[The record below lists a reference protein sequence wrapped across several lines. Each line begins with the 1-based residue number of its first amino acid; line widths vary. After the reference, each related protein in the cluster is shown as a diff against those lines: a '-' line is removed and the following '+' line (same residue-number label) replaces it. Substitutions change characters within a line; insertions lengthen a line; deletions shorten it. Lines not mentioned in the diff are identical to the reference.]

1 MAVIG
6 IDLGT
11 TYSAAAVSID
21 GHSAQV
27 LPNQEGQNTTPS
39 VVFFPDTDGAE
50 EPMVGEMA
58 KNSAAGSPYN
68 VVQFIKRQMGNPD
81 FVYTSPNGTD
91 FRPEEISA
99 LILKYIKQY
108 AELDLGEPV
117 TDAVITVPAYFDD
130 ARRTATKQA
139 GKLAGL
145 NVLQVFNEPTA
156 AAIAY
161 GLTSQNNGR
170 VLVYDL
176 GGGTFDITL
185 MEIRDGSF
193 NVIAT
198 DGDPNL
204 GGFDFD
210 NEISKLIVADLAK
223 QGYTVDEYDDRLY
236 AEIREKSEILKRG
249 LSNVAQST
257 AIFTIDGK
265 TYRVRITRDEF
276 EAATETLLKRTQE
289 RLELL
294 LENQHV
300 QWGDI
305 DYLLMIGGS
314 TRMPMVR
321 RMLEQMSGRQLK
333 HEIDP
338 DTAVAIGAAI
348 YAASLSAPGGGSA
361 SSDAA
366 GATAG
371 STGLDIVISDV
382 TSQSLGVIVLGPN
395 NRDVNSIIIPN
406 NTPIPAKAS
415 DVFYTTVD
423 GQQALNVRVTE
434 GNDDD
439 PQYVKILANQILPVP
454 PHPAG
459 SPIRVTFAY
468 DIDQTVFVEV
478 EDLTENR
485 SLGTFDIDRTA
496 NMSDAQ
502 MRQAQ
507 SKIDGM
513 NVD

>member
-11 TYSAAAVSID
+11 TYSAAAVSVD

-27 LPNQEGQNTTPS
+27 LPNQEGLNTTPS
-39 VVFFPDTDGAE
+39 VVFFPDTNGAE
-50 EPMVGEMA
+50 EPLVGEMA

-210 NEISKLIVADLAK
+210 NEIGNLIIADLAK
-223 QGYTVDEYDDRLY
+223 QGYEVDEYDDQLH
-236 AEIREKSEILKRG
+236 AEIREKAEILKRG

-265 TYRVRITRDEF
+265 TYRVRVTRDEF
-276 EAATETLLKRTQE
+276 EQATESLLNRTRE

-300 QWGDI
+300 QWSDI

-321 RMLEQMSGRQLK
+321 KMLEQISGRQLK

-338 DTAVAIGAAI
+338 DTAVAIGASI
-348 YAASLSAPGGGSA
+348 YAASLSASGNGSVVPG
-361 SSDAA
+361 AA
-366 GATAG
+366 GATG
-371 STGLDIVISDV
+371 SDIIISDV
-382 TSQSLGVIVLGPN
+382 TSQSLGVIVVGSGG
-395 NRDVNSIIIPN
+395 RDINSIIIRN
-406 NTPIPAKAS
+406 NTRIPAKAS

-423 GQQALNVRVTE
+423 NQRELNVQVTE

-439 PQYVKILANQILPVP
+439 PKYVKILANQILPVP

-478 EDLTENR
+478 EDLTENK

-496 NMSDAQ
+496 NMSADQ
-502 MRQAQ
+502 LMRART
-507 SKIDGM
+507 KIDGM

>member
-1 MAVIG
+1 MAVVG

-11 TYSAAAVSID
+11 TYSAAAVSLD

-27 LPNQEGQNTTPS
+27 LPNQAGLNTTPS

-81 FVYTSPNGTD
+81 FIYTSPNGTD

-139 GKLAGL
+139 DKLAGL

-210 NEISKLIVADLAK
+210 NEIGNLIVADLAK
-223 QGYTVDEYDDRLY
+223 QGYEVDEYDDQLH
-236 AEIREKSEILKRG
+236 AEIREKAEILKRG
-249 LSNVAQST
+249 LSNVSQST

-276 EAATETLLKRTQE
+276 EQATAALLNRTRE

-300 QWGDI
+300 QWSDI

-321 RMLEQMSGRQLK
+321 KMLEQISGRQLK

-338 DTAVAIGAAI
+338 DTAVAIGASI
-348 YAASLSAPGGGSA
+348 YAASLSTSGNGSVA
-361 SSDAA
+361 LGAA
-366 GATAG
+366 GATG
-371 STGLDIVISDV
+371 SDIIISDV
-382 TSQSLGVIVLGPN
+382 TSQSLGVIVVGSGG
-395 NRDVNSIIIPN
+395 RDINSIIIRN
-406 NTPIPAKAS
+406 NTRIPAKAS

-423 GQQALNVRVTE
+423 NQRELNVQVAE

-439 PQYVKILANQILPVP
+439 PKYVKILGNQILPVP

-478 EDLTENR
+478 EDLTENKL
-485 SLGTFDIDRTA
+485 LGTFDIDRTA
-496 NMSDAQ
+496 NMSADQ
-502 MRQAQ
+502 LMQART
-507 SKIDGM
+507 KIDGM